1 MISIHFVKKCA
12 PLLDAHAVPSSI
24 HAVSIHA
31 FAGGKSA
38 DEQTCFTCHFH
49 TGETPFQV
57 FPREP
62 MSFLLIL
69 LKVYDHYYFNPVSF
83 PCQEFS
89 QAAINFIG
97 VIGKIESN

>member
-1 MISIHFVKKCA
+1 M
-12 PLLDAHAVPSSI
+12 PSSI

-38 DEQTCFTCHFH
+38 DEQTCFTFHFH

-57 FPREP
+57 FPAEP
-62 MSFLLIL
+62 MFFLLIL

-89 QAAINFIG
+89 QAAINFTG